1 MALTATAPPQMLK
14 NLKHSLSLKTDCK
27 VIAANP
33 NRSNIYLEK
42 KVRMSN
48 HHGYEGFDQI
58 LVPIA
63 NDLALKRE
71 RYPMTIIYL
80 KLKYCG
86 YAYGLFERILADK
99 QFVGETK
106 DPSGRLFAQFH
117 APQTKR
123 MKKSI
128 ISEIKEEN
136 SRIRVLFA
144 TSALGMGVNAPYVE
158 HIIHISP
165 PSNLESYMQEIGR
178 AGRTGKPACATL
190 FYNNSDIASNKVHVQ
205 EQMKDYCRSEES
217 CLRTLILKYLGFS
230 SVTQERCCCVCDG
243 QCNMSV
249 SSAPKVMKT
258 KVREVPANN
267 KPVLEGLISSEI
279 TYFEALNNLTGLM
292 LFTYKSESNLAQK
305 SMEGIE
311 FIKTEPDLLDTF
323 GIWDETCS
331 SKIFSLITH
340 YAPLIQVEAS
350 HS

>member
-63 NDLALKRE
+63 NDLALQRE

-99 QFVGETK
+99 QFVGGTK

-217 CLRTLILKYLGFS
+217 CLRTLI
-230 SVTQERCCCVCDG
+230 
-243 QCNMSV
+243 
-249 SSAPKVMKT
+249 
-258 KVREVPANN
+258 
-267 KPVLEGLISSEI
+267 
-279 TYFEALNNLTGLM
+279 
-292 LFTYKSESNLAQK
+292 FT
-305 SMEGIE
+305 
-311 FIKTEPDLLDTF
+311 
-323 GIWDETCS
+323 
-331 SKIFSLITH
+331 
-340 YAPLIQVEAS
+340 
-350 HS
+350 